1 MPYDPTPLEIE
12 EACREIRSH
21 WDEREYGRRS
31 GLAETRIA
39 RWLPPGPLRTPI
51 LDRDNLH
58 FSSAR
63 GMMVDRFN

>member
-1 MPYDPTPLEIE
+1 MPFNPTPLEIE

-21 WDEREYGRRS
+21 WDDREHERRA
-31 GLAETRIA
+31 GLAESRIA

-58 FSSAR
+58 SLRAR
-63 GMMVDRFN
+63 GIFDGFN